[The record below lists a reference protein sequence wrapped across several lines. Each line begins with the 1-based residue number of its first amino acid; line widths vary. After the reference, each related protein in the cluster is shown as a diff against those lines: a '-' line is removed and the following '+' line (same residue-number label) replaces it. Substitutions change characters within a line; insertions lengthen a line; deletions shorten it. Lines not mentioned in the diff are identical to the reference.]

1 MNTQEQNF
9 ITILKDALHPQDHHS
24 SLSAPALVSPDWNQ
38 IFSIAS
44 KQNLLPFVY
53 NAAAEYATFSEYDE
67 VHPDV
72 FVKATSVM
80 SRQIQKTDAFLNLY
94 RAFTDEEAAEPP
106 IVLKGIVCRSL
117 YKEGQDFRTS
127 GDEDLLVDEANFQR
141 AASVL
146 EECGYHREVTHE
158 THTDI
163 LQEVTFINADVGLA
177 IELHINPLGR
187 ANDLLSEMNDWF
199 KDVFDKSEYVKIL
212 DTQIRVMQPT
222 DEFLFLVLHMFKHF
236 TSTGAG
242 LRMAMD
248 VLLYMEKYYERIDWS
263 YIWDRLKAVRADSY
277 LADLIAMGNQ
287 YLGFALQQE
296 KEAVCPETLVDDMMQ
311 TGLFGIVNENASE
324 TARYT
329 HMAIVNGGS
338 SKFGAV
344 WHMIFPSWK
353 MWTSWRPYLK
363 EKPWMLPVEWV
374 KRVGRY
380 LRSGK
385 KVSVMT
391 ESYDAASSRIALL
404 KKYGVI

>member
-9 ITILKDALHPQDHHS
+9 ITILKDALHPQDVHS
-24 SLSAPALVSPDWNQ
+24 SLNAPDWNQ
-38 IFSIAS
+38 IFTIAA
-44 KQNLLPFVY
+44 KQNLLPFAY
-53 NAAAEYATFSEYDE
+53 NVAAEYETFSEYDE
-67 VHPDV
+67 AHPDV
-72 FVKATSVM
+72 FVKTTSVM
-80 SRQIQKTDAFLNLY
+80 SRQIQKTDAFLSLY
-94 RAFTDEEAAEPP
+94 HMFQDNTAEPP

-117 YKEGQDFRTS
+117 YKDGQDFRTS

-146 EECGYHREVTHE
+146 EACGYHREVTHE

-163 LQEVTFINADVGLA
+163 LQEVTFINADDGLA

-199 KDVFDKSEYVKIL
+199 KDVFDKTEYVEIL

-248 VLLYMEKYYERIDWS
+248 VLLYMEKYYERINWS
-263 YIWDRLKAVRADSY
+263 YIWDRLKTVRADSY

-287 YLGFALQQE
+287 YLGFDLQQE
-296 KEAVCPETLVDDMMQ
+296 KEAVCPETLVDDMLQ
-311 TGLFGIVNENASE
+311 TGLFGNVSKEASE

-329 HMAIVNGGS
+329 HMAIVNGGGG
-338 SKFGAV
+338 KFSAV

-380 LRSGK
+380 IKSGK

-391 ESYDAASSRIALL
+391 ESYDAASGRIALL

>member
-9 ITILKDALHPQDHHS
+9 ITILKDALHPQEQS
-24 SLSAPALVSPDWNQ
+24 FSLSVPDWNQ
-38 IFSIAS
+38 IFTIAS
-44 KQNLLPFVY
+44 KQNLFLFVY
-53 NAAAEYATFSEYDE
+53 NAAAEYETFSEYNE
-67 VHPDV
+67 AHPDV

-94 RAFTDEEAAEPP
+94 RAFQDNKAEPP
-106 IVLKGIVCRSL
+106 IVLKGIVCGSL
-117 YKEGQDFRTS
+117 YKDGQDFRTS
-127 GDEDLLVDEANFQR
+127 GDEDLLVDEANFQDT
-141 AASVL
+141 AAVL
-146 EECGYHREVTHE
+146 EACGYHREVTHE

-163 LQEVTFINADVGLA
+163 LQEVTFINADDGLA

-199 KDVFDKSEYVKIL
+199 KDVFDKTEYVEIL

-287 YLGFALQQE
+287 YLGFGLQQE
-296 KEAVCPETLVDDMMQ
+296 KEVVCPETLVDDMLQ
-311 TGLFGIVNENASE
+311 TGLFGSVSENASE

-329 HMAIVNGGS
+329 QMAIVNGGS
-338 SKFGAV
+338 SKIGAV

-385 KVSVMT
+385 KVSAMT
-391 ESYDAASSRIALL
+391 ESYDAASGRIALL

>member
-1 MNTQEQNF
+1 MDIQEQNF
-9 ITILKDALHPQDHHS
+9 ISILKDTLHPQAHNS
-24 SLSAPALVSPDWNQ
+24 SLTSPDWNQ
-38 IFSIAS
+38 IFTIAS

-53 NAAAEYATFSEYDE
+53 NAAAEYDTFSEYDE
-67 VHPDV
+67 AHPDV

-94 RAFTDEEAAEPP
+94 RAFTETGSKAGETP

-117 YKEGQDFRTS
+117 YKGGQDFRTS

-146 EECGYHREVTHE
+146 EACGYHREVTHE

-163 LQEVTFINADVGLA
+163 LQEVTFINADDGLA

-199 KDVFDKSEYVKIL
+199 KDVFDRTEYVEIL
-212 DTQIRVMQPT
+212 DIQIRVMQPT

-248 VLLYMEKYYERIDWS
+248 VLLYMEKYNERIDWP
-263 YIWDRLKAVRADSY
+263 YIWDRLKAVRADTY

-287 YLGFALQQE
+287 YLGFDLQQE
-296 KEAVCPETLVDDMMQ
+296 KELVCPETLMDDMLQ
-311 TGLFGIVNENASE
+311 TGLFGSVSKEASE

-329 HMAIVNGGS
+329 HMAIVSGGGGKVS
-338 SKFGAV
+338 VV
-344 WHMIFPSWK
+344 WRMIFPSWK

-363 EKPWMLPVEWV
+363 EKPWMLPIEWV

-391 ESYDAASSRIALL
+391 ESYDAASGRIALL
-404 KKYGVI
+404 KKYKIV